1 MAGQE
6 KEIGLV
12 ELEMFL
18 SKKLPDSKKVNSVIE
33 QLATSKHNLE
43 KEMGEEVPSFYAEI
57 FGYLSTSE
65 NQDINKLIDKDGN
78 LGTGYIQNIYK
89 KIKKNVLLKGQ
100 QKKKKEKLKLKG
112 NKI

>member
-12 ELEMFL
+12 DLEMFL

-57 FGYLSTSE
+57 FDYLSTSG
-65 NQDINKLIDKDGN
+65 NQDINKLIDQDGN

-89 KIKKNVLLKGQ
+89 KIK
-100 QKKKKEKLKLKG
+100 EKCIVKRAAEEEKR
-112 NKI
+112 KTETKR